1 MNSSINK
8 FRLVV
13 STLLCALCLQLTAQ
27 NTLTTEQWQEDL
39 KFLQDKVHDDYPFL
53 FKKVTQKKWDS
64 EVEKLYKQIPS
75 MADHEVMVG
84 LARIVSLFEYGHTDI
99 GFRGGKVPYHK
110 LPFNLYHFNDGVYVE
125 GTNQSNEKAL
135 GAKVLKIGGTSIN
148 DALAKV
154 KPAVPAE
161 NDQYFKAFGMVYLS
175 IPEVLHAQGI
185 TTAYGKDVTL
195 TLEKDGKTFDHTFT
209 ALAPEKVSTQY
220 SLMKQEGEW
229 LSARN
234 QDKTPLYLRNL
245 DKIYDFEYLPEQ
257 KTVYVRQSQIQD
269 DPSEDIPTFY
279 AGVFDFIEKNDVE
292 KFVLDVRL
300 NGGGNNYKNKPV
312 ITGIIQSKINKVGS
326 FYTIVGRRTF
336 SACQNLVN
344 ELDNYTN
351 VIFVGEPSAEN
362 VNFYGDNRKTTLP
375 NSELPVYLSFAW
387 WQDKPQW
394 ENADWMAPNLFV
406 DMSFD
411 QYKNNQDPVL
421 EAALG
426 FSADSGVIL
435 DPMAHLTALFM
446 AGEYEK
452 VGTEAARLVKDPM
465 HQFTDF
471 EAQFN
476 QAGYNMLGSEQ
487 VEGAMFVFDMTTKL
501 FEKSA
506 NAWFGLAECQKAQGN
521 MDQAVALYTKVSSLE
536 PYGPTGE
543 KARKKLMEIR
553 E

>member
-1 MNSSINK
+1 MNSSINNI
-8 FRLVV
+8 RLVV
-13 STLLCALCLQLTAQ
+13 STLFCVVCLQLTAQ
-27 NTLTTEQWQEDL
+27 NALTAQQWQEDL
-39 KFLQDKVHDDYPFL
+39 SFLQDKVHQDYPFL
-53 FKKVTQKKWDS
+53 FKKVTQEKWDG
-64 EVEKLYKQIPS
+64 EVAKLYKQIPS

-110 LPFNLYHFNDGVYVE
+110 LPFNLYQFNDGVYIE
-125 GTNQSNEKAL
+125 GTNKDNEAAL
-135 GAKVLKIGGTSIN
+135 GAKVVNIGGTPIKE
-148 DALAKV
+148 ALKKV
-154 KPAVPAE
+154 RPVVPAE
-161 NDQYFKAFGMVYLS
+161 NDMYFKAFGMVYLS

-185 TTAYGKDVTL
+185 IKEYGMNVTL
-195 TLEKDGKTFDHTFT
+195 TLEKDGKTFDHRFT
-209 ALAPEKVSTQY
+209 AMKPEKVTTQY
-220 SLMKQEGEW
+220 SLVKQEGEW

-245 DKIYDFEYLPEQ
+245 DKIYDFEYLADQ

-279 AGVFDFIEKNDVE
+279 AKVFDFIEKNDVE

-312 ITGIIQSKINKVGS
+312 ITGIIQSKINKPGS
-326 FYTIVGRRTF
+326 FYTIIGRRTF

-344 ELDNYTN
+344 ELDSYTN

-362 VNFYGDNRKTTLP
+362 VNFYGDNQKTTLP

-394 ENADWMAPNLFV
+394 ENADWMAPNLAI
-406 DMSFD
+406 DMSFE
-411 QYKNNQDPVL
+411 QYKTNQDPVL
-421 EAALG
+421 DAALG
-426 FSADSGVIL
+426 FTADENIVL

-452 VGTEAARLVKDPM
+452 VGTEAARLVNDPM
-465 HQFTDF
+465 HRFTDF
-471 EAQFN
+471 EAQFT

-487 VEGAMFVFDMTTKL
+487 VQGAMFVFDMTTKL

-506 NAWFGLAECQKAQGN
+506 RAWYGLAECQKASGN
-521 MDQAVALYTKVSSLE
+521 IDQAVALYTKVSSLE